1 MTAQKKPGNTGLQG
15 HNKNLTYLNYTEL
28 VERTQ
33 EFRRKLPE
41 LIYELDVPLTVK
53 VDVLERVID
62 EVPNKQMKLFATNL
76 QAAYIARLAAIR
88 FGGHNE
94 WTN

>member
-1 MTAQKKPGNTGLQG
+1 MALEIRKSLAGTRLSKE
-15 HNKNLTYLNYTEL
+15 HNKILTDSNYTEL
-28 VERTQ
+28 INRTQ

-41 LIYELDVPLTVK
+41 FIYQLDVPLTVK

-94 WTN
+94 

>member
-1 MTAQKKPGNTGLQG
+1 MALEIRKSPAIAELQG
-15 HNKNLTYLNYTEL
+15 HNKILTNSDYTEL
-28 VERTQ
+28 IERTQ

-41 LIYELDVPLTVK
+41 FIYKLDVPLTVK

-62 EVPNKQMKLFATNL
+62 EAPSKQMKLFATNL
-76 QAAYIARLAAIR
+76 QAAYVARLAAIR

-94 WTN
+94 

>member
-1 MTAQKKPGNTGLQG
+1 MIAQKKLGNTERLG
-15 HNKNLTYLNYTEL
+15 HNKILTNHDYTEL
-28 VERTQ
+28 IKRTQ

-41 LIYELDVPLTVK
+41 FIYELDVPLTVK

-76 QAAYIARLAAIR
+76 QAAYVARLAAIR

-94 WTN
+94 

>member
-1 MTAQKKPGNTGLQG
+1 MIAQKKLGNTELQG
-15 HNKNLTYLNYTEL
+15 HNKNLTNSNYTEL
-28 VERTQ
+28 IERTQ
-33 EFRRKLPE
+33 EFIRKLPE
-41 LIYELDVPLTVK
+41 FIYKVDVPLTVK

-76 QAAYIARLAAIR
+76 QAAYVARLAAIR

-94 WTN
+94 

>member
-1 MTAQKKPGNTGLQG
+1 MIAQKKPGNTERLG

-28 VERTQ
+28 IERTQ

-41 LIYELDVPLTVK
+41 LIYKLDVPLTVK

-94 WTN
+94 